1 VGDTPQPPDEVAPS
15 RREAILAAALALF
28 RQRTFHAVGIDEIG
42 TAAGISGPGVYR
54 HFPSKDSL
62 LVALFDRIS
71 GQMLEGARAVAAEGG
86 EPDETLRRLVD
97 LHVGYASEER
107 ALLSVWYQDW
117 RSLPAPDRQ
126 RVSRRQV
133 EYMGE
138 WTRALAEIRPD
149 LSPKGA
155 ETVAYAA
162 VNTINSVAFHDAG
175 LPRAQ
180 LDPLLARL
188 ALAVL
193 AA

>member
-1 VGDTPQPPDEVAPS
+1 MGDIPRPPGEAPIS
-15 RREAILAAALALF
+15 RREAILAAALELF
-28 RQRTFHAVGIDEIG
+28 RRRTFHAVGIDEIG

-71 GQMLEGARAVAAEGG
+71 EQMLEGARAVASEHGPP
-86 EPDETLRRLVD
+86 EVTLRRLVE

-126 RVSRRQV
+126 RVRRRQV

-138 WTRALAEIRPD
+138 WTRALAEIRPE
-149 LSPKGA
+149 LSPKA
-155 ETVAYAA
+155 VDTVAYAA
-162 VNTINSVAFHDAG
+162 ANTINSVAFHDAG
-175 LPRAQ
+175 LPPEQ